1 MLTGSHSQG
10 LHEWTRTRKS
20 WRCDVR
26 LWVHEQ
32 KFCWIKLGPHL
43 HSDHNFSLPTWHRVW
58 HATCL
63 NHGHSISRGR
73 LVIARNICI
82 WIILYDVFFF
92 DARYTTLRLTLRFVF
107 MLFTCRIPLNFI
119 LVSWCIVNT
128 KYSLWL
134 HFSYCGIHKTVGMD
148 GHAK

>member
-43 HSDHNFSLPTWHRVW
+43 HSDHNFSLPTWHRFW
-58 HATCL
+58 RATCL
-63 NHGHSISRGR
+63 DHGHSISRGR

-82 WIILYDVFFF
+82 WIILYDVFFSTRDTQHWGWLF
-92 DARYTTLRLTLRFVF
+92 D
-107 MLFTCRIPLNFI
+107 LFLCYSRVEFPSISFLCPGVLLILN
-119 LVSWCIVNT
+119 T
-128 KYSLWL
+128 RLWL